1 MKSTKRH
8 PVTFIE
14 LEIETKLRQGD
25 EVTSGRYPVKNTII
39 HPSRTDFILRHIRI
53 HEHRSIR
60 RGSLRK

>member
-39 HPSRTDFILRHIRI
+39 HPSRTDFI
-53 HEHRSIR
+53 S
-60 RGSLRK
+60 